1 MDFPIFRFFHW
12 FFATVWLSSTSSRVV
27 NTAKSLDLRCW
38 LNKNLSKSMKKLEKS
53 KNPYFSLI
61 WISIK
66 YACMQYQFDKSIFA
80 IVIKSKTF
88 LSLRKLSFNHFW
100 STTGSGVDRIHKE
113 SADFPG
119 FSEMCP
125 TLKSCISELNE
136 YFLMGPVPLQRSM
149 SKLYNAPNTI
159 KNGHLAQKLRSMKGR
174 GFSGKCEKEL
184 KHPH

>member
-1 MDFPIFRFFHW
+1 M
-12 FFATVWLSSTSSRVV
+12 RVC
-27 NTAKSLDLRCW
+27 NI
-38 LNKNLSKSMKKLEKS
+38 
-53 KNPYFSLI
+53 SLI
-61 WISIK
+61 CRFLLYEQLQK
-66 YACMQYQFDKSIFA
+66 LVFA
-80 IVIKSKTF
+80 HLKP
-88 LSLRKLSFNHFW
+88 SFNHFW

-125 TLKSCISELNE
+125 TLKSRISELNE

-174 GFSGKCEKEL
+174 GFSGKCKKSL
-184 KHPH
+184 SIPTYRRC